1 MPKVA
6 ATVVTVM
13 FDATV
18 APTVFAVTVTAPAV
32 VPATVTTYCPYI
44 SVEPD
49 GVIVAVPAPDAI
61 TVMAVLATVLPPASL
76 AVKVRVTGSVPSLGT
91 VLPLA
96 ATVTVEPTICT
107 GSSVLAVP
115 AVAVMVAV
123 RLALLAAPEEK
134 VKVA

>member
-1 MPKVA
+1 
-6 ATVVTVM
+6 M

-32 VPATVTTYCPYI
+32 VPATVTTYFPFI
-44 SVEPD
+44 SVKPD
-49 GVIVAVPAPDAI
+49 GAVTGVIVTAPVPDPV